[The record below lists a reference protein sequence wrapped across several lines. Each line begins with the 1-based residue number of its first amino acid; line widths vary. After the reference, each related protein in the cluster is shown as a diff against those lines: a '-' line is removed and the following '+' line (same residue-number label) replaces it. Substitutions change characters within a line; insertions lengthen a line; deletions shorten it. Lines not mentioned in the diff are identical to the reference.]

1 MLQRKLSVLSVIALL
16 GASLLGVGCSEILH
30 ITSSKPMEMKANER
44 TLGAKLN
51 DREIETIARV
61 NIKKADPQLEHAH
74 INIDSYNGLV
84 LLTGQVPSDDLRN
97 LVADTVYKLN
107 PVREVHNELVV
118 GPATDFAAR
127 SVDSWI
133 STKIKSQLVADS
145 ATKSSRVHFITEM
158 KTVYLMGAVTHS
170 EADRIVNMVS
180 RTSDVVKV
188 VKVFEYID

>member
-1 MLQRKLSVLSVIALL
+1 MLQHKLSIIALL
-16 GASLLGVGCSEILH
+16 GASLLSAGCSQILH
-30 ITSSKPMEMKANER
+30 MSSSKPMEMKANER
-44 TLGAKLN
+44 TLGARLN
-51 DREIETIARV
+51 DSEIETVARV

-84 LLTGQVPSDDLRN
+84 LLTGQVPSDELRD

-118 GPATDFAAR
+118 APATDFAAR

-145 ATKSSRVHFITEM
+145 TTRNSRVHFITEM
-158 KTVYLMGAVTHS
+158 KTVYLMGTVTRA
-170 EADRIVNMVS
+170 EADRIVGMVS

-188 VKVFEYID
+188 VKVFEYVD